1 MYKLPCL
8 RYKVGD
14 TVLFREGNSPSLAWS
29 KRWGNM
35 KIADVTGWESPE
47 IKFIE
52 VSHGFCQDSIKLE
65 VRKFIPEGGDVL
77 ERKWVD
83 GQVRKT
89 KRVEPYAIVNM
100 TRAAQEVKRYISE
113 NVYSCLTTF
122 LEDHDKLVR
131 DTYLLAYKQS
141 RRPVSRDVFLGIGK
155 MLTPLFVLV

>member
-29 KRWGNM
+29 QRWSNM
-35 KIADVTGWESPE
+35 KMADVMEWESPE

-52 VSHGFCQDSIKLE
+52 VSHGFCQDPIKLE
-65 VRKFIPEGGDVL
+65 VRKFVPEVGDVL

-100 TRAAQEVKRYISE
+100 TRAAQEVRRYISE
-113 NVYSCLTTF
+113 NVHSCLITF
-122 LEDHDKLVR
+122 LEDHDRLVR
-131 DTYLLAYKQS
+131 ETYLLAYKQS
-141 RRPVSRDVFLGIGK
+141 RRPVSRDLFLGIGK
-155 MLTPLFVLV
+155 LLTPLSF